1 VSGPAGPSGSRR
13 PVAAAIVR
21 VLRRAA
27 ALLFPRSA
35 VTSKILAAVLA
46 ILLAVIAVQAFLDAR
61 MAHRNNENE
70 ERERLLAGWQSY
82 SGQIGLLERES
93 AALAVSF
100 AEMPAVRRLTASQ
113 DREGLLELLAPVYRS
128 LRQKYLI
135 AHLYIHRP
143 NGFVLLRVHDPDHYG
158 DALGSYRR
166 TPSAVIV
173 SRQPVSGV
181 ELDPDRLGIRGVAP
195 VFNDGEFVGMV
206 EVGLNYDKAFID
218 DMKNRTGVD
227 YRIWI
232 TYDAAAPTGFWPKG
246 TEPPAPTAELFSY
259 VSTTSLKVS
268 LPPAAYRQVLAPQA
282 GEQVRFVTA
291 EGKSLAVLLAPLH
304 EFGGRTIG
312 VVEVISSRT
321 EALGRLR
328 RNQAATA
335 SVAALLGVLS
345 MALMGL
351 AVGLVVLRSLRHL
364 TDVTRRLLAGD
375 HHARVT
381 LFPRDEFGDLGR
393 VFNSMTDEAE
403 AHMKNLED
411 QVQAIRRAEQ
421 EKEKLAAQL
430 LQAQKMESIGRLA
443 GGVAHDFNNLLTPII
458 GYAGLLSSGDG
469 SLKDP
474 ASMAAEI
481 LSAGRRAR
489 DLVAQLLAF
498 SRKQVLE
505 MKVCDLNAVAA
516 GFRGILR
523 STIRENIDI
532 TFDAFPGLWP
542 VRADRSQIEQII
554 MNLAVNA
561 QDAMPS
567 GGTMTLETSNVVV
580 NDSRAASDPRPGDY
594 ACLLFRDTGH
604 GIAPDIL
611 PHIFEPFFT
620 TKSPGT
626 GTGLGLATVFGI
638 VTQHGGS
645 ISVESRGGRG
655 TAFRILLPRAEEAA
669 REEAEVPS
677 ASSHAAGG
685 KTVLL
690 VEDTHAVRRMIGIA
704 LGLRGYRVLEAA
716 DGPAA
721 IELAGTHP
729 ETIDVL
735 LTDIIMPG
743 MNGVDLFRRLAAARP
758 TLKVIYMSGYAGAV
772 IADQGIE
779 DENFIQKPFTTDALL
794 SKLARSIG

>member
-1 VSGPAGPSGSRR
+1 MSEPAPEPRSDGAGPGGLARALRS
-13 PVAAAIVR
+13 AAAR
-21 VLRRAA
+21 
-27 ALLFPRSA
+27 LFRRSA

-46 ILLAVIAVQAFLDAR
+46 ILFAVIVIQAVLGAR
-61 MAHRNNENE
+61 MAHGMNENE
-70 ERERLLAGWQSY
+70 ERERLLAGWQGYGDEIS
-82 SGQIGLLERES
+82 LLERES

-100 AEMPAVRRLTASQ
+100 AGMPSVQRLTAAQ
-113 DREGLLELLAPVYRS
+113 DRDGLLELLAPVYRS

-135 AHLYIHRP
+135 AHLFVHRP
-143 NGFVLLRVHDPDHYG
+143 NGFVLLRVHDPEHYG
-158 DALGSYRR
+158 DALGSYRK
-166 TPSAVIV
+166 TPAAVIF
-173 SRQPVSGV
+173 SRQSVSGV

-195 VFNDGEFVGMV
+195 VFFDNEFVGMV

-246 TEPPAPTAELFSY
+246 TEPTAPIAELFHY
-259 VSTTSLKVS
+259 ASTTSLSVP
-268 LPPAAYRQVLAPQA
+268 LPPDAYREVLVPRA
-282 GEQVRFVTA
+282 GEQVRFVTV

-328 RNQAATA
+328 RNQLATA
-335 SVAALLGVLS
+335 SVAALLGLLS
-345 MALMGL
+345 MVLMGL

-393 VFNSMTDEAE
+393 VFNRMTDEAE
-403 AHMKNLED
+403 AYTKNLED
-411 QVQAIRRAEQ
+411 QVQAIRRAEE
-421 EKEKLAAQL
+421 EKEKLTAQL

-458 GYAGLLSSGDG
+458 GYAGLLSSGDT
-469 SLKDP
+469 LKNP
-474 ASMAAEI
+474 AHMAAEI
-481 LSAGRRAR
+481 MSAGRRAR

-505 MKVCDLNAVAA
+505 MKVCDLNTVVA

-532 TFDAFPGLWP
+532 TVTAFPGLWP
-542 VRADRSQIEQII
+542 VRADRSQVEQII

-567 GGTMTLETSNVVV
+567 GGTMTLETSNTIV
-580 NDSRAASDPRPGDY
+580 SEARTGSDPRPGDY
-594 ACLLFRDTGH
+594 ACLAFRDTGN
-604 GIAPDIL
+604 GMAPDIIA
-611 PHIFEPFFT
+611 HIFEPFFT
-620 TKSPGT
+620 TKNPGT

-645 ISVESRGGRG
+645 VSVDSQPGRG
-655 TAFRILLPRAEEAA
+655 TTFRILLPRAEGAV
-669 REEAEVPS
+669 REEAE
-677 ASSHAAGG
+677 ALSSPFVAAGG

-690 VEDTHAVRRMIGIA
+690 VEDTDAVRRMIGIA

-716 DGPAA
+716 NGPAA
-721 IELAGTHP
+721 VELAGSHS
-729 ETIDVL
+729 EHIDVL

-743 MNGVDLFRRLAAARP
+743 MNGVELFRMLAAARP
-758 TLKVIYMSGYAGAV
+758 SLKVLYMSGYAGTV
-772 IADQGIE
+772 IADHGIE
-779 DENFIQKPFTTDALL
+779 EENFIQKPFTTDALL
-794 SKLARSIG
+794 AKLARIG